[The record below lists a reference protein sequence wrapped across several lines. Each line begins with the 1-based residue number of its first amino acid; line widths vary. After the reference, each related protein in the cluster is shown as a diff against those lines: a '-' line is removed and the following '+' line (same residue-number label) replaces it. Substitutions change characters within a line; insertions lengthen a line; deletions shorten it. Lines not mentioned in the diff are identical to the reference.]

1 MANNRRMVSKRITKS
16 SRFLTMPNDVQLLY
30 FHILTEADDDGVV
43 EVYPLIRLLGVPS
56 DNLKVLIAKDFVR
69 EINEYQ
75 VMIITHWLEHNTIRA
90 DRKTDSIYLE
100 QVKEMYPDMEFV
112 EAKQRS
118 DTKKYLDSPRTDNG
132 QRKLSKVKLSK
143 DNINNTPFD
152 LFWKEYPNKE
162 NKKKAKEIWKR
173 KNLDT
178 SLQEIIDFI
187 KKARET
193 DRWKKGI
200 IPHPTTF
207 LNQERWEDDL
217 TLYENKNKKTYYRG
231 DPVVESRG
239 KKYVISDGQWLE
251 FAGKD
256 EDLEHK

>member
-1 MANNRRMVSKRITKS
+1 MAKRRMVSLKVIDTDEFLDMPIS
-16 SRFLTMPNDVQLLY
+16 SQYLYYNLLTR
-30 FHILTEADDDGVV
+30 ADDDGF
-43 EVYPLIRLLGVPS
+43 LGNPKRVMRMVGCN
-56 DNLKVLIAKDFVR
+56 DDDMKVLIVKRYVIPFEKGICVIR
-69 EINEYQ
+69 
-75 VMIITHWLEHNTIRA
+75 HWRIHNLI
-90 DRKTDSIYLE
+90 
-100 QVKEMYPDMEFV
+100 
-112 EAKQRS
+112 RS
-118 DTKKYLDSPRTDNG
+118 DRYVETEYKKEKD
-132 QRKLSKVKLSK
+132 KLVQIDGKYEEK
-143 DNINNTPFD
+143 DNVIPNDNQMEPQVRLGKVSIDNNICVFEK
-152 LFWKEYPNKE
+152 FWKEYPNKE

-173 KNLDT
+173 KNLDS

-256 EDLEHK
+256 EDLEYK